1 MHVRFSMVRGIPVVE
16 QHAESLLGFIDGV
29 VIDPDRGIILAFF
42 VAEPRMFFAHRYVL
56 SVVDIVS
63 WGTVVHI
70 LDADR
75 LAEAGE
81 IVRLQPILQS
91 TRTLLGQPIVSKR
104 SRQYMGMCRDIQFST
119 KTFTLEWLFPRRR
132 FRSGIPIAASDI
144 EEVTND
150 AIIVRD
156 PEIVLPV
163 VVDELSAVVP
173 MRESAAS

>member
-1 MHVRFSMVRGIPVVE
+1 MHVRFSMVKGILVVE
-16 QHAESLLGFIDGV
+16 QHAESLIGFIDGV
-29 VIDPDRGIILAFF
+29 VIDPDRGIILAFI
-42 VAEPRMFFAHRYVL
+42 VVEPRMLFAHRYVL
-56 SVVDIVS
+56 SVTDIVS
-63 WGTVVHI
+63 WGTVVHV

-91 TRTLLGQPIVSKR
+91 PRTLLGQPIVSKR
-104 SRQYMGMCRDIQFST
+104 SRQSMGMCRDIQFST
-119 KTFTLEWLFPRRR
+119 KTFTLEWLFPRHT

-156 PEIVLPV
+156 PEIVVPV
-163 VVDELSAVVP
+163 VADEPLVVGIGEP
-173 MRESAAS
+173 AAS